1 MRMCF
6 AMGFAAWCAAAGSIT
21 SAQSAEPADPA
32 PGYPARPIR
41 MIVPFPPGGSND
53 IMGRYFG
60 NYLTERLGRQVVLDN
75 RAGADGIIGTEI
87 VARSQ
92 PDGYTLLVAS
102 AAHAVNG
109 GTRKLPYD
117 PIDSFAWIGML
128 GLGPSVLSV
137 HAGVPANS
145 VRELIAHGKANPGK
159 LVLSTSGGYAQ
170 FSAELF
176 HHMSGMK
183 LIVVVYKGGFPALL
197 DAMAGQAQINIG
209 SLIQTLPHMSG
220 GKIRALAT
228 TGSRRSAA
236 AADLPTIAEAGV
248 PGYEANNWWAVGAPA
263 GTSPGIITKVN
274 LEIARYSKL
283 PETTKRYEA
292 EGVEAD
298 VRTPGEVRKLL
309 PVEMAKWAN
318 VAKVANIRSGQ

>member
-1 MRMCF
+1 MKKVSVM
-6 AMGFAAWCAAAGSIT
+6 AAVVLAAIGFVHAAAVA
-21 SAQSAEPADPA
+21 AQSAGD
-32 PGYPARPIR
+32 YPSRPIR

-53 IMGRYFG
+53 IMGRYFAH
-60 NYLTERLGRQVVLDN
+60 YLTERLGRQVVLDN
-75 RAGADGIIGTEI
+75 RPGADGIIGTEI
-87 VARSQ
+87 VARAA

-117 PIDSFAWIGML
+117 PLNSFAWAGTL

-137 HAGVPANS
+137 HAGLPVNS
-145 VRELIAHGKANPGK
+145 LKELLAHGKANPGK

-170 FSAELF
+170 FSSELF

-183 LIVVVYKGGFPALL
+183 LIVVVYKGGFPALI

-209 SLIQTLPHMSG
+209 SLIQTIPHFRS
-220 GKIRALAT
+220 GKIKALAT
-228 TGSRRSAA
+228 TGAKRAA
-236 AADLPTIAEAGV
+236 PTPELPTIAEAGI

-263 GTSPGIITKVN
+263 GTPANIITKLN
-274 LEIARYSKL
+274 MEMERYLKL
-283 PETTKRYEA
+283 PETTKRFA
-292 EGVEAD
+292 TEGVEAD
-298 VRTPGEVRKLL
+298 FRTPEEVRKFL

-318 VAKVANIRSGQ
+318 VAKIANIRTQ